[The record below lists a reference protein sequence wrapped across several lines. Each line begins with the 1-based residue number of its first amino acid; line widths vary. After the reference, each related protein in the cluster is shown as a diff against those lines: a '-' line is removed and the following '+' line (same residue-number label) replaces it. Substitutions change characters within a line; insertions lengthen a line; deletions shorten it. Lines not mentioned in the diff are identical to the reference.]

1 MKQDHQ
7 NPTARRRDAPR
18 HTVQP
23 RDDRAAG
30 CADPDERE
38 IVSFVAHELSNSMGA
53 LLLNV
58 SVLAEGAA
66 GSLEPDQRRIVEQL
80 LADVTRLRDLVRTH
94 LDLTRRGGGLSA
106 RPEDVSV
113 RDRAIE
119 PVLRRF
125 AEWISMRRFE
135 VRWEWPG
142 DVRVRADPGLL
153 EICYGNLVVNAL
165 KYGEG
170 WVRFSAARDGA
181 DWKLGVANGGTPIA
195 AEKAASIFGK
205 FTRLGEGGEGAGLGL
220 YLVRR
225 IVERHDGAAWCE
237 PLADGTAFHLRLP
250 AAGG

>member
-1 MKQDHQ
+1 MPGDL
-7 NPTARRRDAPR
+7 PPGDT
-18 HTVQP
+18 
-23 RDDRAAG
+23 AG

-58 SVLAEGAA
+58 SVLAGGAA
-66 GSLEPDQRRIVEQL
+66 GSLTADQHRIVERL
-80 LADVTRLRDLVRTH
+80 AADVTRLSDLVRTH

-106 RPEDVSV
+106 KPENVEV
-113 RDRAIE
+113 RRRAIE

-125 AEWISMRRFE
+125 SEWLAMRRMD
-135 VRWEWPG
+135 VRWEWPP

-170 WVRFSAARDGA
+170 GIRFTAGREGA
-181 DWKLGVANGGTPIA
+181 DWKLGVANGGTPIP
-195 AEKAASIFGK
+195 AEKAASIFDK
-205 FTRLGEGGEGAGLGL
+205 FARLGEGGEGSGLGL

-237 PLADGTAFHLRLP
+237 PLADGTAFYLRLP
-250 AAGG
+250 AP